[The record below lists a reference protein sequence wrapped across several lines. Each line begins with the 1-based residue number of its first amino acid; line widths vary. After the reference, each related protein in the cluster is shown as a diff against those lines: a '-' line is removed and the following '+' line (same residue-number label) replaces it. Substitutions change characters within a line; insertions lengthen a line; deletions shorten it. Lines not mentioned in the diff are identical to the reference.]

1 LPASALI
8 KVDHGKS
15 NQIKPNQG
23 KSSQD
28 IFYCASTKN
37 TTPRNF
43 FEISHFRPPLQPSA
57 LLGELQIGSQ
67 IIDAG
72 EAALLFLSMVAM
84 KRRAKLAS
92 KSRPPVP
99 VEVQEPNGDL
109 RFVLAKL
116 FG

>member
-1 LPASALI
+1 LITVNQTKSNLI
-8 KVDHGKS
+8 KV
-15 NQIKPNQG
+15 NQAR
-23 KSSQD
+23 
-28 IFYCASTKN
+28 IFFIAPP
-37 TTPRNF
+37 PRIRHPRKF
-43 FEISHFRPPLQPSA
+43 FGISHFRPPLQPSA